1 MMTEL
6 LLILTLYSMPKGIT
20 EPKQNYPNR
29 YEDRIVIWQQSD
41 REHAMRTLEAA
52 KIIEICKI

>member
-1 MMTEL
+1 MTEL

-20 EPKQNYPNR
+20 EPKLNYPNR

-41 REHAMRTLEAA
+41 CDYAMRTLEAA